1 MEQKSI
7 NVDFSENGVKLSL
20 VGLDKSEILPKDY
33 SLDDLAEKI
42 TKLLN
47 ESKNCKRNLEIDLK
61 AGVIKQGGQEI

>member
-47 ESKNCKRNLEIDLK
+47 ESKNCKITWAFFAILLL
-61 AGVIKQGGQEI
+61 GSSQS

>member
-7 NVDFSENGVKLSL
+7 NVDFSESGVKLSL

-47 ESKNCKRNLEIDLK
+47 ESKNS
-61 AGVIKQGGQEI
+61 